1 MSHLRLILRV
11 WPLWALVGA
20 VIGFVLSM
28 GIIDVQDGPTEDD
41 RILRVVVGGLTIHTE
56 HCYKDSVWRRGR
68 IWGAGMLAT
77 LIVVGAA
84 AALALRALLA
94 KVYDAPAGVATAY
107 SPATPT
113 TIFEKLQAILGA
125 GLLSFLAVAAAAGL
139 HQTMYPDFHPPRA
152 FPVVLIA
159 IPPVALLAMAATE
172 RSPSLG
178 LVTRRIGQGLMVL
191 YVLAGAIGILGMVLG
206 SVG

>member
-28 GIIDVQDGPTEDD
+28 GIVDVQDGPTEDE
-41 RILRVVVGGLTIHTE
+41 RVLRVVVVGLTIHTE

-77 LIVVGAA
+77 LIVLGAA
-84 AALALRALLA
+84 AALAFRALIA
-94 KVYDAPAGVATAY
+94 KAYDAPAEVATP
-107 SPATPT
+107 SPATST
-113 TIFEKLQAILGA
+113 TIFETLQAVFGVA
-125 GLLSFLAVAAAAGL
+125 LLSFLAVAAAAGL
-139 HQTMYPDFHPPRA
+139 HHAMYPDLHLPSG
-152 FPVVLIA
+152 FPIVLIA
-159 IPPVALLAMAATE
+159 IPPAAVLAIAVTE
-172 RSPSLG
+172 RIPSIG
-178 LVTRRIGQGLMVL
+178 LVTRRIGQGIMVL